1 MLAPQNGCENPPPR
15 VISKCLITER
25 GRGRPS
31 SLLKYSN
38 MKYIGFPPAY
48 DNEAAHRQVKLLMMQ
63 GKELHIRVEDEE
75 VWISCQGVTG
85 LRYLLNDDGWQ
96 WILGYL
102 QTGEYE
108 DFGVFPSAV
117 SHIVNDGYKENK
129 VKGLVEQGCNILPV
143 SFHRETEAY
152 ISLRAFFKFG
162 KLFFR
167 IRRTDDF
174 INYLIEQKLW

>member
-1 MLAPQNGCENPPPR
+1 MEQLF
-15 VISKCLITER
+15 
-25 GRGRPS
+25 
-31 SLLKYSN
+31 
-38 MKYIGFPPAY
+38 FPPAY
-48 DNEAAHRQVKLLMMQ
+48 DNETAHREVKLLMMQ
-63 GKELHIRVEDEE
+63 HKQLDIKVENEE
-75 VWISCQGVTG
+75 IWISSQGVTG
-85 LRYLLNDDGWQ
+85 LRYLLNDDSWK

>member
-1 MLAPQNGCENPPPR
+1 MEQLF
-15 VISKCLITER
+15 L
-25 GRGRPS
+25 
-31 SLLKYSN
+31 
-38 MKYIGFPPAY
+38 PPAY
-48 DNEAAHRQVKLLMMQ
+48 DNETAHREVKLLMMQ
-63 GKELHIRVEDEE
+63 HKQLDIKVENEE
-75 VWISCQGVTG
+75 VWISSQGVTG
-85 LRYLLNDDGWQ
+85 LRYLLNDDSWK

-108 DFGVFPSAV
+108 DFGVLPSAV

>member
-1 MLAPQNGCENPPPR
+1 MEQLF
-15 VISKCLITER
+15 L
-25 GRGRPS
+25 
-31 SLLKYSN
+31 
-38 MKYIGFPPAY
+38 PPAY
-48 DNEAAHRQVKLLMMQ
+48 DNETAHREVKLLMMQ
-63 GKELHIRVEDEE
+63 HKQLDIKVENEE
-75 VWISCQGVTG
+75 VWISSQGVTG
-85 LRYLLNDDGWQ
+85 LRYLLNDDSWK

>member
-1 MLAPQNGCENPPPR
+1 MEQ
-15 VISKCLITER
+15 
-25 GRGRPS
+25 
-31 SLLKYSN
+31 LL
-38 MKYIGFPPAY
+38 FPPAY
-48 DNEAAHRQVKLLMMQ
+48 DNEASHHEVKLLMMQ
-63 GKELHIRVEDEE
+63 GKELHIRVENEE
-75 VWISCQGVTG
+75 AWISCHGVTG
-85 LRYLLNDDGWQ
+85 LRYLLNDDSWK

-167 IRRTDDF
+167 IHRTDDF

>member
-1 MLAPQNGCENPPPR
+1 MEQ
-15 VISKCLITER
+15 
-25 GRGRPS
+25 
-31 SLLKYSN
+31 LL
-38 MKYIGFPPAY
+38 FPPAY
-48 DNEAAHRQVKLLMMQ
+48 DNETAHREVKLLMMQ
-63 GKELHIRVEDEE
+63 HKQLDIKVENEE
-75 VWISCQGVTG
+75 VWISSQGVTG
-85 LRYLLNDDGWQ
+85 LRYLLNDDSWK

-102 QTGEYE
+102 QTGDYE

>member
-1 MLAPQNGCENPPPR
+1 MEQLF
-15 VISKCLITER
+15 
-25 GRGRPS
+25 
-31 SLLKYSN
+31 
-38 MKYIGFPPAY
+38 FPPAY
-48 DNEAAHRQVKLLMMQ
+48 DNETAHREVKLLMMQ
-63 GKELHIRVEDEE
+63 HKQLDIKVENEE
-75 VWISCQGVTG
+75 VWISSQGVTG
-85 LRYLLNDDGWQ
+85 LRYLLNDDSWK

-102 QTGEYE
+102 QTGDYE
-108 DFGVFPSAV
+108 DFDVFPSAV

>member
-1 MLAPQNGCENPPPR
+1 MRSGGRVKNP
-15 VISKCLITER
+15 
-25 GRGRPS
+25 
-31 SLLKYSN
+31 SLLINTIMRKIKISL
-38 MKYIGFPPAY
+38 AY

-117 SHIVNDGYKENK
+117 SHIVNDGYKESK
-129 VKGLVEQGCNILPV
+129 VKGLVDQGCNILPV

>member
-1 MLAPQNGCENPPPR
+1 MEQLF
-15 VISKCLITER
+15 
-25 GRGRPS
+25 
-31 SLLKYSN
+31 
-38 MKYIGFPPAY
+38 FPPAY
-48 DNEAAHRQVKLLMMQ
+48 DNETAHREVKLLMMQ
-63 GKELHIRVEDEE
+63 HKQLDIKVENEE
-75 VWISCQGVTG
+75 VWISSQGVTG
-85 LRYLLNDDGWQ
+85 LRYLLNDDSWK

>member
-1 MLAPQNGCENPPPR
+1 MEQLF
-15 VISKCLITER
+15 
-25 GRGRPS
+25 
-31 SLLKYSN
+31 
-38 MKYIGFPPAY
+38 FPPAY
-48 DNEAAHRQVKLLMMQ
+48 DNETAHREVKLLMMQ
-63 GKELHIRVEDEE
+63 HKQLDIKVENEE
-75 VWISCQGVTG
+75 VWISSQGVTG
-85 LRYLLNDDGWQ
+85 LRYLLNDDSWK

-117 SHIVNDGYKENK
+117 SHIVIDGYKESK

>member
-1 MLAPQNGCENPPPR
+1 MDQ
-15 VISKCLITER
+15 II
-25 GRGRPS
+25 
-31 SLLKYSN
+31 
-38 MKYIGFPPAY
+38 FPPAF
-48 DNEAAHRQVKLLMMQ
+48 DNEDAHRQLKLLMIQ
-63 GKELHIRVEDEE
+63 HRQLNIRVEEEE

-85 LRYLLNDDGWQ
+85 LRYLLNNDSWK

-102 QTGEYE
+102 QTGDYE

-117 SHIVNDGYKENK
+117 SLIVENGFKENK
-129 VKGLVEQGCNILPV
+129 IRELIDQGYNVAPIP
-143 SFHRETEAY
+143 FHRETEAY